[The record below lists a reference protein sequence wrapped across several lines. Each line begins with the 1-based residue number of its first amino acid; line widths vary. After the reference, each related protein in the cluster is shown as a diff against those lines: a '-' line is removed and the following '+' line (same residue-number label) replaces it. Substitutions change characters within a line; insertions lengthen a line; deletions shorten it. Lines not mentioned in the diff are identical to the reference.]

1 MTDCGGR
8 RTPCHTDHVRSKG
21 RDLLNVAIVMLCVT
35 AAVSAEVIDRV
46 MATVNRQPILL
57 SDVNAARLFQLVPSA
72 DGGDPVA
79 STLDRLIE
87 RALILEEVER
97 YQPPEPAREE
107 IDMRIEV
114 IRQRLGTPE
123 AFQRA
128 LATVGL
134 TEEQLRGSIRNDLRI
149 TTYINERFAETESG
163 ARDTLVAEW
172 VVSLRRRAEVNVLYL
187 PR

>member
-1 MTDCGGR
+1 MSLMRNMLG
-8 RTPCHTDHVRSKG
+8 V
-21 RDLLNVAIVMLCVT
+21 VAALMCV
-35 AAVSAEVIDRV
+35 SMCLDAEVIDRM

-57 SDVNAARLFQLVPSA
+57 SDVNAARLFHLAAAP
-72 DGGDPVA
+72 DGGDPIA

-107 IDMRIEV
+107 IDKRIEA
-114 IRQRLGTPE
+114 IRQRFGMPD
-123 AFQRA
+123 AFRRA

-134 TEEQLRGSIRNDLRI
+134 TEEQLRGVIRNDLRI
-149 TTYINERFAETESG
+149 TTYINERFAETDAG
-163 ARDTLVAEW
+163 ARETLIAEW

>member
-1 MTDCGGR
+1 VFKRKTADGGR
-8 RTPCHTDHVRSKG
+8 WTDGHAGGVLR
-21 RDLLNVAIVMLCVT
+21 VALVFLCAT
-35 AAVSAEVIDRV
+35 ALHAEVIDRM

-57 SDVNAARLFQLVPSA
+57 SDVNAARMFQLAAAP
-72 DGGDPVA
+72 DGGDPIS

-107 IDMRIEV
+107 IDKRIEA
-114 IRQRLGTPE
+114 IRQRMGTPD

-134 TEEQLRGSIRNDLRI
+134 SEEQLRGIIRNDLRI
-149 TTYINERFAETESG
+149 TTYINERFAETEAG
-163 ARDTLVAEW
+163 ARETLIAEW